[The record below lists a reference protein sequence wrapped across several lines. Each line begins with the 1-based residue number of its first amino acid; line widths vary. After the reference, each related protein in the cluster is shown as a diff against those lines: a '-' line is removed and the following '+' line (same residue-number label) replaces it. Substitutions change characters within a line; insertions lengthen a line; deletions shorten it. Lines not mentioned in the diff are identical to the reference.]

1 MRDFLKFMPAWKSS
15 KVCARGKAGLLPS
28 VGALLAALA
37 ALAVGACHTG
47 SFQPIVIDVSNK
59 TPPAAAEAAT
69 ATPVPP
75 PPTATRPVPV
85 STPAPRSEPAAV
97 PSVRPVAPASGS
109 VSGGSGRAPEAA
121 VDGQNAA
128 FNRHDLDT
136 LVSFYS
142 PDAIFYGF
150 PDRVRHSGI
159 DEIRRSYAKGFAES
173 PSTEV
178 KVSRRLLQG
187 AYVIDQETIS
197 GLPGGQ
203 PIPVVAIYEIRD
215 GRIRRLWY
223 VQ

>member
-1 MRDFLKFMPAWKSS
+1 MRSAESSERRGRREQAAGGWPFLI
-15 KVCARGKAGLLPS
+15 
-28 VGALLAALA
+28 ALFA
-37 ALAVGACHTG
+37 ALAVSACQTG
-47 SFQPIVIDVSNK
+47 SFQPIEIDLSK
-59 TPPAAAEAAT
+59 RTPAEALATPST
-69 ATPVPP
+69 ATPTPAAP
-75 PPTATRPVPV
+75 SPTPTRRAPAP
-85 STPAPRSEPAAV
+85 TPAPGSEPV
-97 PSVRPVAPASGS
+97 PTPSATPLPSAPASF
-109 VSGGSGRAPEAA
+109 SGGVGAALEAA
-121 VDGQNAA
+121 VEGQNAA
-128 FNRHDLDT
+128 FNRHDLDA

-159 DEIRRSYAKGFAES
+159 EEIRRSYAKGFAES
-173 PSTEV
+173 PSMEV

>member
-1 MRDFLKFMPAWKSS
+1 MENKSP
-15 KVCARGKAGLLPS
+15 LLA
-28 VGALLAALA
+28 VLVAALA
-37 ALAVGACHTG
+37 ISACHPG
-47 SFQPIVIDVSNK
+47 SFQPIVIDMSNK
-59 TPPAAAEAAT
+59 TPAAAPEAAT
-69 ATPVPP
+69 PTPVPP
-75 PPTATRPVPV
+75 APTATRPAPV
-85 STPAPRSEPAAV
+85 STPAPRSEPV
-97 PSVRPVAPASGS
+97 SIPSVTPVPPAPGP
-109 VSGGSGRAPEAA
+109 VSGGSGHAPEAA

-128 FNRHDLDT
+128 FNRHDLDA

-142 PDAIFYGF
+142 SEAIFYGF

-173 PSTEV
+173 PSMEV
-178 KVSRRLLQG
+178 KVSHRLLQG

-203 PIPVVAIYEIRD
+203 SIPVVAIYEIRD

>member
-1 MRDFLKFMPAWKSS
+1 
-15 KVCARGKAGLLPS
+15 

-37 ALAVGACHTG
+37 VGACQTG
-47 SFQPIVIDVSNK
+47 SFQPIEIDVSKK
-59 TPPAAAEAAT
+59 TPAAAPEPAT
-69 ATPVPP
+69 PTPVPP

-85 STPAPRSEPAAV
+85 STPAPRSEPASIPSVTAV
-97 PSVRPVAPASGS
+97 PPAPGS
-109 VSGGSGRAPEAA
+109 VSGSSGHAPEAA

-128 FNRHDLDT
+128 FNRHDLDA

-142 PDAIFYGF
+142 PEAIFYGF

-159 DEIRRSYAKGFAES
+159 DEIRRSYAKGFAET
-173 PSTEV
+173 PSMEV

-197 GLPGGQ
+197 GLTGGQ
-203 PIPVVAIYEIRD
+203 SIPVVAIYEIRD